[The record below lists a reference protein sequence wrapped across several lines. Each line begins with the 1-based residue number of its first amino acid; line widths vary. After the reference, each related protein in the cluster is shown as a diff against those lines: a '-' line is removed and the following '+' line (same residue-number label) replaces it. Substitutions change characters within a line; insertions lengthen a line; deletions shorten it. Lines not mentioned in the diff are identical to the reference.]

1 MSGRIV
7 RVKGWGRE
15 WGALGGVEAFKGWCF
30 VAVGKARC
38 AFLSALRSAEVYLS

>member
-7 RVKGWGRE
+7 RVKGWAGSGER
-15 WGALGGVEAFKGWCF
+15 WGVEAFKGWCF

-38 AFLSALRSAEVYLS
+38 AFLSALRLAEVYLS